1 MPTLELMVSKT
12 QYYCKLIGIGSIS
25 NFFFYIGH
33 DENEEEHDSSN
44 VSSED
49 DSFDF
54 DDITDI
60 RHMIAPTPKLTAT
73 DHTKKRLN
81 LTSSGNDSIF
91 VVMTDRKKLGTIDL
105 HSAIINMTNRKETNT
120 KNGQSSLSDL
130 DDVSSDENDDFFDLP
145 IRDEDDINNEESHVL
160 LGGILIAA
168 PPRSSEV
175 IKNKSAVKNI
185 HPQNSNYD
193 VNRHEEIDERL
204 NHQQGAAVI
213 EETRTVG
220 EKNRNQYECQP
231 ECRSHDN
238 ELCQRIDYSARCV
251 CRPGFAR
258 MFPDRPCK
266 RKLVSILPS
275 SPLFQMHFNCNF
287 FFMFFFQ
294 QQPIRTLCGWAF
306 RSYRANHSNTK
317 TLFEIHHRRNT
328 RI

>member
-1 MPTLELMVSKT
+1 
-12 QYYCKLIGIGSIS
+12 
-25 NFFFYIGH
+25 
-33 DENEEEHDSSN
+33 
-44 VSSED
+44 
-49 DSFDF
+49 
-54 DDITDI
+54 
-60 RHMIAPTPKLTAT
+60 MIAPTPKLTT
-73 DHTKKRLN
+73 PENTKKRLN
-81 LTSSGNDSIF
+81 FTSSGNDSIF
-91 VVMTDRKKLGTIDL
+91 VVMTDRKKLGTVDL
-105 HSAIINMTNRKETNT
+105 HSALINMANRKETHN
-120 KNGQSSLSDL
+120 KNGQSGLSDL

-145 IRDEDDINNEESHVL
+145 IRDEDDNTNDDSHVL

-220 EKNRNQYECQP
+220 EKTRNQYECHP

-238 ELCQRIDYSARCV
+238 ELCQRIDDSARCV

-266 RKLVSILPS
+266 R
-275 SPLFQMHFNCNF
+275 NF
-287 FFMFFFQ
+287 FFHSSVFGSFNCLLVMNFCNFLCVFVFLFP
-294 QQPIRTLCGWAF
+294 QQPIRTHCEWAF
-306 RSYRANHSNTK
+306 RSYRANRSNTK
-317 TLFEIHHRRNT
+317 MLYEIHHRRNT